1 MPMPPTFRFVRL
13 DDNPSPCPP
22 ELQPQVLHSAHTKLH
37 LEVRQ
42 VSHASLEH
50 PRSLSLNTYS
60 LAQ

>member
-1 MPMPPTFRFVRL
+1 MPLTFHFVRL
-13 DDNPSPCPP
+13 DDNPSPCPS
-22 ELQPQVLHSAHTKLH
+22 ELQPQALHSPRTKLH

-50 PRSLSLNTYS
+50 PRSLSLKAYS